1 MSNEVT
7 NIEHLRNWLR
17 DCPALSKK
25 NRFRVDY
32 LAESPTEYAL
42 YSVPTTIAYR
52 ENVLGEEVPREI
64 QTLDFIFASKEQY
77 GSDARQNAT
86 NLGFYDSVIGWI
98 IEQNSSRNFPEI
110 NEGQIKSIVPTLTQY
125 VADADSDSAKYQIQI
140 KVTYRRR

>member
-7 NIEHLRNWLR
+7 NIEHLRSWLR

-32 LAESPTEYAL
+32 LSESPTEYAL

-64 QTLDFIFASKEQY
+64 QTLDFILLQKSNMVRTHVKMPPISVFMTSL
-77 GSDARQNAT
+77 SDGLPNR
-86 NLGFYDSVIGWI
+86 IPHEI
-98 IEQNSSRNFPEI
+98 FP
-110 NEGQIKSIVPTLTQY
+110 KSM
-125 VADADSDSAKYQIQI
+125 
-140 KVTYRRR
+140 RGR

>member
-1 MSNEVT
+1 MS
-7 NIEHLRNWLR
+7 IFAAGYGI
-17 DCPALSKK
+17 ALHFQKRIDSGLTIFQ
-25 NRFRVDY
+25 NP
-32 LAESPTEYAL
+32 PTEYAL

-77 GSDARQNAT
+77 GSDARQNAA

>member
-77 GSDARQNAT
+77 GSDVRQNAA

-98 IEQNSSRNFPEI
+98 TKQNSSRNFPEI
-110 NEGQIKSIVPTLTQY
+110 NEGQVKSIVPTLTQY

-140 KVTYRRR
+140 KMTYRRR